1 MLAQIIAIV
10 RRAHETARCGIIKKE
25 NHQKPAA
32 FWGGEV
38 ATKSPA
44 FHGDQF
50 GLNRVAFGHAE
61 LLQFTLG
68 WCQILSWFCCVCVQE
83 SGRKSLFVSR

>member
-10 RRAHETARCGIIKKE
+10 RRAHETGSMWDYKKRE
-25 NHQKPAA
+25 THQKPAT

-38 ATKSPA
+38 ATKNA
-44 FHGDQF
+44 VFHRDQF
-50 GLNRVAFGHAE
+50 GLKRVAFGHAE
-61 LLQFTLG
+61 LLG
-68 WCQILSWFCCVCVQE
+68 SCQIPSRFCCVRVQE